1 MVRLL
6 VNHIG
11 GPPFGLC
18 LLWIALLTRR
28 ASCGGFT
35 SIIGVLDFLSW
46 LDELNECLCNLTRV
60 ELLEVLQGSLIVVE
74 DFRSIT
80 DLEPDHVN

>member
-11 GPPFGLC
+11 RPPFGLC

-28 ASCGGFT
+28 CSCGGFT
-35 SIIGVLDFLSW
+35 SIIGVLHLLSW
-46 LDELNECLCNLTRV
+46 LDELNKCLCNLATV
-60 ELLEVLQGSLIVVE
+60 KLLEVLQGSLIVVE

-80 DLEPDHVN
+80 DFEPDHVH